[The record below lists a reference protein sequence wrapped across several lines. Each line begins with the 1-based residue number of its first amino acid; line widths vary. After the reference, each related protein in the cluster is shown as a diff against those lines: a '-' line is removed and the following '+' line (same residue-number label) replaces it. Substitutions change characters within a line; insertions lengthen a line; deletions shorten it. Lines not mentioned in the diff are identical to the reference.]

1 MSEEPE
7 LTKMQQAQIEANAQA
22 IAQVLMG
29 IVPQAF
35 TSQTM
40 LDRGK
45 GEIDE
50 WKMSK
55 ISSRALISL
64 IYFRHRGEH
73 DHVRFYKEFADH
85 FLRGS
90 HSIEGYGL
98 KMLENIAIG
107 LGGGGGSRK
116 MRKRPGIIGRYITN
130 RDWKRKAREE
140 NAEILEE

>member
-1 MSEEPE
+1 MSEEPQ
-7 LTKMQQAQIEANAQA
+7 LTKMQLAQIQANAQA

-40 LDRGK
+40 LERGK

-73 DHVRFYKEFADH
+73 DHVRFYEEFADH

-90 HSIEGYGL
+90 HSIDGFGL

-107 LGGGGGSRK
+107 LGGGGGGRRK
-116 MRKRPGIIGRYITN
+116 LKQRPGWVGRHITQ
-130 RDWKRKAREE
+130 RDWKQKARDDSAQIIE
-140 NAEILEE
+140 